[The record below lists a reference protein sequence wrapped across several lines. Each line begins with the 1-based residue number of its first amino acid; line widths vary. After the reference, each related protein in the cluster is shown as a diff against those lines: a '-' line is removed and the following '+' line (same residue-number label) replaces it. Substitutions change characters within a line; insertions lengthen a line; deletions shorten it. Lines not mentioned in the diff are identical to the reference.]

1 MDIKEKIKKEYGIKR
16 ADCDKIL
23 ELAARIVED
32 EWVEL
37 TVVTAL
43 CEVYNLGGHATFT
56 CDVLKNE
63 NAYYRDALEKATAT
77 INALECELQGSRK
90 KVEELSSQCKCHRE
104 ALEKSTAMVKG
115 LNDELSIAKEEL
127 KRNLQGGGK
136 YIPFYMVYVDGQ
148 RGPEYQHETF
158 ESAETE
164 AKRLVSSLHKKA
176 FVLQPVEKFVPE
188 TNAKQAEMEEIDK
201 PLPF

>member
-1 MDIKEKIKKEYGIKR
+1 MNKASIKKIYGIELEDAER
-16 ADCDKIL
+16 ILDCA
-23 ELAARIVED
+23 ERIVED
-32 EWVEL
+32 EWTL
-37 TVVTAL
+37 DTTTIAL
-43 CEVYNLGGHATFT
+43 CEVYNCGKLASSACETA
-56 CDVLKNE
+56 KNDIE
-63 NAYYRDALEKATAT
+63 FYRDALEKATAT

-136 YIPFYMVYVDGQ
+136 HIPFYMVYVDKQ
-148 RGPEYQHETF
+148 RGPEYQHETL

-164 AKRLVSSLHKKA
+164 AQRLVSSFGKKA
-176 FVLQPVEKFVPE
+176 YVLQPVEKFVPE
-188 TNAKQAEMEEIDK
+188 INAKPAEMDVTDE